1 MRIIA
6 GKFRGRRLLAP
17 SDRATRPITDRV
29 KQSLFDILASRLE
42 GAGAYDV
49 FSGTGSLGL
58 EALSRGAESCILFE
72 RHRPAVL
79 RLKHNIDTLGVGE
92 RCRIVSGDV
101 LKLSEGDLAALPRP
115 DIVFFDP
122 PYPLVRDQAV
132 RLREALGRF
141 AARLSGDGLVVLRL
155 EKQEGFDP
163 GLRVLDDRTWR
174 TMRILFLG
182 NKLVH
187 QSSVD
192 ASNTGP
198 SVQARR

>member
-17 SDRATRPITDRV
+17 ADQATRPITDRV
-29 KQSLFDILASRLE
+29 KQSLFDILAPRLE
-42 GAGAYDV
+42 GPCAYDV

-58 EALSRGAESCILFE
+58 EALSRGADSCIFFE

-79 RLKHNIDTLGVGE
+79 RLKRNIDTLGVGQ

-101 LKLSEGDLAALPRP
+101 LKLSEADLTALPRP
-115 DIVFFDP
+115 DVVFFDP
-122 PYPLVRDQAV
+122 PYPLVRDQPV
-132 RLREALGRF
+132 RLGEALVRF
-141 AARLSGDGLVVLRL
+141 AARVSTDGVLVLRL
-155 EKQEGFDP
+155 AKQEVFDA
-163 GLRVLDDRTWR
+163 GLRVLDERTWG
-174 TMRILFLG
+174 TMRIVFLG
-182 NKLVH
+182 REPVH
-187 QSSVD
+187 QSNVE